1 MSNYK
6 GEIGQSSS
14 LIHDTMNNQFA
25 KKKIYS
31 LITKIDVYY
40 TETGIIGLFPLFKEN
55 HIF

>member
-14 LIHDTMNNQFA
+14 LIHDTMNNQFV
-25 KKKIYS
+25 KKIYS
-31 LITKIDVYY
+31 LITKIHVYY